1 MRAFALAL
9 LCSLVALP
17 LLSAGCLPEAG
28 DLLFGDALTDLCAAH
43 ENTAAQ
49 PVIDP
54 TLSAREVSGLWGP
67 KVQPPAGC
75 APADGEVWADA
86 VALHTVARVAQRD
99 MAAYAHAATEL
110 GRGLIAGLILEHVS
124 LLHADD
130 DAFASLVDFGRFAGM
145 TARFD
150 FTAGSGGAW
159 RLRRNLSA
167 AAVPAMT
174 VLFRSGPAGQPL
186 QADPFT
192 LDSYLR
198 GVQVTASKPL
208 DDMLQNWS
216 LRSTFTFRWKSEG
229 PLAGLLGDGQPL
241 PSTFSVTLS
250 LSDLVADTT
259 YGTAADQ
266 RLGPF
271 ASLTRVELSAR
282 AAMDEIRNGVHV
294 AYDLE
299 MAHAT
304 VGALASGQPVS
315 LDLSGATAEYRG
327 LTMTTTS
334 EDLTYLGQFALA
346 GSLEHAVRGEAFEV
360 QAVSTYGVGAME
372 ARDYWSCDSALDPII
387 P

>member
-1 MRAFALAL
+1 MRAPALAL
-9 LCSLVALP
+9 FCSLVLLP
-17 LLSAGCLPEAG
+17 LTSASCLPDVG
-28 DLLFGDALTDLCAAH
+28 DVLFGDALADLCAEH
-43 ENTAAQ
+43 EGAATQ

-67 KVQPPAGC
+67 KAQPPAGC

-99 MAAYAHAATEL
+99 MAAYAYAAAEL
-110 GRGLIAGLILEHVS
+110 GRGLIAGLLLEHVS
-124 LLHADD
+124 LQHPDD

-150 FTAGSGGAW
+150 FAASPGGAW
-159 RLRRNLSA
+159 RLQRNLSA

-174 VLFRSGPAGQPL
+174 VLFHGGATGQPI

-208 DDMLQNWS
+208 DDMLQNWN
-216 LRSTFTFRWKSEG
+216 LRSTFTFRWTSKG
-229 PLAGLLGDGQPL
+229 PLAGLLADGQPL
-241 PSTFSVTLS
+241 PTTFSVTLS
-250 LSDLVADTT
+250 LSDLVADST
-259 YGTAADQ
+259 YGAAADQ

-282 AAMDEIRNGVHV
+282 AAMDEMRNGVHV

-304 VGALASGQPVS
+304 VGALASGQPLS
-315 LDLSGATAEYRG
+315 LGLSGATAEYRG

-346 GSLEHAVRGEAFEV
+346 GSLQHAVRGEGFEV

-372 ARDYWSCDSALDPII
+372 ATDYWACDSALDPIV

>member
-1 MRAFALAL
+1 MRAPTLVLVSLLA
-9 LCSLVALP
+9 VTP
-17 LLSAGCLPEAG
+17 LIAAGCIPDAG
-28 DLLFGDALTDLCAAH
+28 DVLFGDALADLCAEH
-43 ENTAAQ
+43 EDTAAQ
-49 PVIDP
+49 PVVDP

-67 KVQPPAGC
+67 KTQAPAGC

-86 VALHTVARVAQRD
+86 VALHTVTRVAQRD

-124 LLHADD
+124 LLNPDD
-130 DAFASLVDFGRFAGM
+130 NAFASLVDFGRFAGM

-150 FTAGSGGAW
+150 FAAGVGGAW
-159 RLRRNLSA
+159 RLQRNLSA
-167 AAVPAMT
+167 TAAPAMT
-174 VLFRSGPAGQPL
+174 VLFHSAAGGQAI

-198 GVQVTASKPL
+198 GVQVSASKPL
-208 DDMLQNWS
+208 DDMLQNWN
-216 LRSTFTFRWKSEG
+216 LRSTFTFRWTSKG
-229 PLAGLLGDGQPL
+229 PLAGLLADGKAL

-250 LSDLVADTT
+250 LSDLVADST
-259 YGTAADQ
+259 YGASADQ

-271 ASLTRVELSAR
+271 ASLTRVQLSAR
-282 AAMDEIRNGVHV
+282 AAMDEMRNGVHV

-299 MAHAT
+299 IANAT
-304 VGALASGQPVS
+304 VGALASGQP
-315 LDLSGATAEYRG
+315 LALNLSGAASEYRG

-346 GSLEHAVRGEAFEV
+346 GSLQHVVQGKDLEV

-372 ARDYWSCDSALDPII
+372 ATDYWACESSLDPIV